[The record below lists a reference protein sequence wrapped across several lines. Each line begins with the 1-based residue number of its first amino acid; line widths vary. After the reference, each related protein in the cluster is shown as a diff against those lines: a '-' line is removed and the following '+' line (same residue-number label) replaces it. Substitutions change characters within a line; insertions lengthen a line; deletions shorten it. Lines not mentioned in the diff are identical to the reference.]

1 MDFFQLS
8 MRILSAF
15 LMLYFLLIMIR
26 VVLSWI
32 PDSSGGTMPIRA
44 FINRM
49 TDPYMS
55 RFKGISWL
63 RFGMFDFSP
72 VLGLALLSFLLYIT
86 QRLSAGGLPG
96 AGELIVIA
104 VQLIWGLIAF
114 LATLLGIIMII
125 RLVFLYIKKEH
136 SNWTTRLD
144 TFLFPQ
150 VSKIVGLFTKRTVTY
165 PIALAVSAVS
175 LIGARILIDQL
186 LNRFVY
192 PLLMQL

>member
-15 LMLYFLLIMIR
+15 LMLYLLLIMMR

-32 PDSSGGTMPIRA
+32 PDSTGGIMPIRT

-49 TDPYMS
+49 TDPYMN

-72 VLGLALLSFLLYIT
+72 VLGLTLLIFLLYIT
-86 QRLSAGGLPG
+86 QRLSTGSLPS
-96 AGELIVIA
+96 AGELIIIA
-104 VQLIWGLIAF
+104 VELIWGLIAF

-125 RLVFLYIKKEH
+125 RFVLLYTKKEH

-150 VSKIVGLFTKRTVTY
+150 VSKIIGLFTKRTVTY

-175 LIGARILIDQL
+175 LIGARILINQIL
-186 LNRFVY
+186 IRFVY